1 MELKQLYTD
10 LILEYNKDKTNKRKI
25 ENPTVHEHGHNPSCG
40 DDIDIEV
47 KIEDGVIKDLAYTG
61 TGCAIS
67 QASTAMMAELLQGRT
82 VEEGIRLCRLF
93 LDMIRGKVTDDESLE
108 ELEAA
113 ITLKDISKMPVR
125 VKCATLGWH
134 TLEMALTRIEN
145 SSPSRNKHTKS
156 RSPKWRRAFFT
167 ALRAVTLRR
176 QRSLNHAA
184 GALITGSCDYQ
195 EA

>member
-10 LILEYNKDKTNKRKI
+10 LILEYNKDRTNKRKI
-25 ENPTVHEHGHNPSCG
+25 IHPTLHEHGHNPSCG

-47 KIEDGVIKDLAYTG
+47 IVENGIIKDLAYTG

-67 QASTAMMAELLQGRT
+67 QASTAMMAELLRDRT
-82 VEEGIRLCRLF
+82 VEEGLRLCRLF
-93 LDMIRGKVTDDESLE
+93 LDMIRGKVTDEAALE

-134 TLEMALTRIEN
+134 TLEMALE
-145 SSPSRNKHTKS
+145 KELK
-156 RSPKWRRAFFT
+156 KE
-167 ALRAVTLRR
+167 
-176 QRSLNHAA
+176 
-184 GALITGSCDYQ
+184 GK
-195 EA
+195 

>member
-25 ENPTVHEHGHNPSCG
+25 SSPTVHEHGHNPSCG
-40 DDIDIEV
+40 DDIDIEAKV
-47 KIEDGVIKDLAYTG
+47 ENGVITDLAYTG

-82 VEEGIRLCRLF
+82 VEEGLRLCLLF
-93 LDMIRGKVTDDESLE
+93 LDMIRGKVTDDSQLE

-113 ITLKDISKMPVR
+113 ITLKDISQMPVR

-134 TLEMALTRIEN
+134 TLEMALEKVEKQLKN
-145 SSPSRNKHTKS
+145 N
-156 RSPKWRRAFFT
+156 
-167 ALRAVTLRR
+167 
-176 QRSLNHAA
+176 
-184 GALITGSCDYQ
+184 G
-195 EA
+195 

>member
-25 ENPTVHEHGHNPSCG
+25 SSPTVHEHGHNPSCG
-40 DDIDIEV
+40 DDIDIEAKV
-47 KIEDGVIKDLAYTG
+47 ENGVITDLAYTG

-82 VEEGIRLCRLF
+82 VEEGLRLCRLF
-93 LDMIRGKVTDDESLE
+93 LDMIRGKVTNDSQLE

-113 ITLKDISKMPVR
+113 ITLKDISQMPVR

-134 TLEMALTRIEN
+134 TLEMALEKVEKQLKN
-145 SSPSRNKHTKS
+145 N
-156 RSPKWRRAFFT
+156 
-167 ALRAVTLRR
+167 
-176 QRSLNHAA
+176 
-184 GALITGSCDYQ
+184 G
-195 EA
+195 

>member
-10 LILEYNKDKTNKRKI
+10 LILEYNKDKSNKRKLAC
-25 ENPTVHEHGHNPSCG
+25 PTVHEHGHNPSCG

-47 KIEDGVIKDLAYTG
+47 EIKDGVIQDLAYTG

-82 VEEGIRLCRLF
+82 VEEALRLCRLF
-93 LDMIRGKVTDDESLE
+93 LDMIRGKATDEAELE

-134 TLEMALTRIEN
+134 TLEMALE
-145 SSPSRNKHTKS
+145 KMAEKLEG
-156 RSPKWRRAFFT
+156 K
-167 ALRAVTLRR
+167 
-176 QRSLNHAA
+176 
-184 GALITGSCDYQ
+184 
-195 EA
+195 

>member
-25 ENPTVHEHGHNPSCG
+25 SDPTVHERGHNPSCG
-40 DDIDIEV
+40 DDIDIEA
-47 KIEDGVIKDLAYTG
+47 KIENGIIKDLAYTG

-82 VEEGIRLCRLF
+82 VEEGLRLCRLF
-93 LDMIRGKVTDDESLE
+93 LDMIRGKVTDDSQLE

-134 TLEMALTRIEN
+134 TLEMALE
-145 SSPSRNKHTKS
+145 KVEKQLQ
-156 RSPKWRRAFFT
+156 K
-167 ALRAVTLRR
+167 
-176 QRSLNHAA
+176 Q
-184 GALITGSCDYQ
+184 
-195 EA
+195 

>member
-25 ENPTVHEHGHNPSCG
+25 SSPTVHEHGHNPSCG
-40 DDIDIEV
+40 DDIDIEAKV
-47 KIEDGVIKDLAYTG
+47 ENGVITDLAYTG

-82 VEEGIRLCRLF
+82 VEEGLRLCRLF
-93 LDMIRGKVTDDESLE
+93 LDMIRGKVTDDSKLE

-113 ITLKDISKMPVR
+113 ITLKDISQMPVR

-134 TLEMALTRIEN
+134 TLEMALEKVEKQLKDN
-145 SSPSRNKHTKS
+145 S
-156 RSPKWRRAFFT
+156 
-167 ALRAVTLRR
+167 
-176 QRSLNHAA
+176 
-184 GALITGSCDYQ
+184 
-195 EA
+195 

>member
-10 LILEYNKDKTNKRKI
+10 LILEYNRDQTNKRKI

-47 KIEDGVIKDLAYTG
+47 KIENGVVKDLAYTG
-61 TGCAIS
+61 SGCAIS
-67 QASTAMMAELLQGRT
+67 QASTAMMAELLQGQT
-82 VEEGIRLCRLF
+82 VEEALRLCQLF
-93 LDMIRGKVTDDESLE
+93 LDMIRGKVTDESALE

-134 TLEMALTRIEN
+134 TLEMALEKTE
-145 SSPSRNKHTKS
+145 KQ
-156 RSPKWRRAFFT
+156 
-167 ALRAVTLRR
+167 LR
-176 QRSLNHAA
+176 Q
-184 GALITGSCDYQ
+184 
-195 EA
+195 

>member
-25 ENPTVHEHGHNPSCG
+25 SSPTVHEHGHNPSCG
-40 DDIDIEV
+40 DDIDIEAKV
-47 KIEDGVIKDLAYTG
+47 ENGIITDLAYTG

-82 VEEGIRLCRLF
+82 VEEGLRHCRLF
-93 LDMIRGKVTDDESLE
+93 LDMIRGKVTDDSQLE

-113 ITLKDISKMPVR
+113 ITLKDISQMPVR

-134 TLEMALTRIEN
+134 TLEMALEKVEKQLKDN
-145 SSPSRNKHTKS
+145 
-156 RSPKWRRAFFT
+156 
-167 ALRAVTLRR
+167 
-176 QRSLNHAA
+176 
-184 GALITGSCDYQ
+184 G
-195 EA
+195 

>member
-25 ENPTVHEHGHNPSCG
+25 SSPTVHEHGHNPSCG
-40 DDIDIEV
+40 DDIDIEAKV
-47 KIEDGVIKDLAYTG
+47 ENGVITDLAYTG

-82 VEEGIRLCRLF
+82 VEEGLRLCRLF
-93 LDMIRGKVTDDESLE
+93 LDMIRGKVTDDSQLE

-113 ITLKDISKMPVR
+113 ITLKDISQMPVR

-134 TLEMALTRIEN
+134 TLEMALEKVEKKLKN
-145 SSPSRNKHTKS
+145 N
-156 RSPKWRRAFFT
+156 
-167 ALRAVTLRR
+167 
-176 QRSLNHAA
+176 
-184 GALITGSCDYQ
+184 G
-195 EA
+195 

>member
-25 ENPTVHEHGHNPSCG
+25 SSPTVHEHGHNPSCG
-40 DDIDIEV
+40 DDIDIEAKV
-47 KIEDGVIKDLAYTG
+47 ENGVITDLAYTG

-82 VEEGIRLCRLF
+82 VEEGLLLCRLF
-93 LDMIRGKVTDDESLE
+93 LDMIRGKVTDDSQLE

-113 ITLKDISKMPVR
+113 ITLKDISQMPVR

-134 TLEMALTRIEN
+134 TLEMALEKVEKQLKDN
-145 SSPSRNKHTKS
+145 
-156 RSPKWRRAFFT
+156 
-167 ALRAVTLRR
+167 
-176 QRSLNHAA
+176 
-184 GALITGSCDYQ
+184 G
-195 EA
+195 

>member
-25 ENPTVHEHGHNPSCG
+25 TDPTVHEHGHNPSCG
-40 DDIDIEV
+40 DDIDIEA
-47 KIEDGVIKDLAYTG
+47 KIENGIIKDLAYTG

-67 QASTAMMAELLQGRT
+67 QASIAMMAELLQGRT
-82 VEEGIRLCRLF
+82 VEEGLRLCRLF
-93 LDMIRGKVTDDESLE
+93 LDMIRGKVTDDSQLE

-134 TLEMALTRIEN
+134 TLEMALE
-145 SSPSRNKHTKS
+145 KVEKQLQ
-156 RSPKWRRAFFT
+156 K
-167 ALRAVTLRR
+167 
-176 QRSLNHAA
+176 Q
-184 GALITGSCDYQ
+184 
-195 EA
+195 

>member
-10 LILEYNKDKTNKRKI
+10 LILEYNKDRTNKRKI
-25 ENPTVHEHGHNPSCG
+25 IHPTLHEHGHNPSCG

-47 KIEDGVIKDLAYTG
+47 IVENGIIKDLAYTG

-67 QASTAMMAELLQGRT
+67 QASTAMMAELLRDRT
-82 VEEGIRLCRLF
+82 VEEGLRLCRLF
-93 LDMIRGKVTDDESLE
+93 LDMIRGKVTDEAQLE

-134 TLEMALTRIEN
+134 TLEMALEKELKN
-145 SSPSRNKHTKS
+145 EGK
-156 RSPKWRRAFFT
+156 
-167 ALRAVTLRR
+167 
-176 QRSLNHAA
+176 
-184 GALITGSCDYQ
+184 
-195 EA
+195 

>member
-25 ENPTVHEHGHNPSCG
+25 SSPTVHEHGHNPSCG
-40 DDIDIEV
+40 DDIDIEAKV
-47 KIEDGVIKDLAYTG
+47 ENGVITDLAYTG

-82 VEEGIRLCRLF
+82 VEEGLRLCRLF
-93 LDMIRGKVTDDESLE
+93 LDMIRGKVTDDSQLE

-113 ITLKDISKMPVR
+113 ITLKDISQMPVR

-134 TLEMALTRIEN
+134 TLEMALE
-145 SSPSRNKHTKS
+145 KVEKQLQ
-156 RSPKWRRAFFT
+156 K
-167 ALRAVTLRR
+167 
-176 QRSLNHAA
+176 Q
-184 GALITGSCDYQ
+184 
-195 EA
+195 

>member
-25 ENPTVHEHGHNPSCG
+25 SDSTVHEHGHNPSCG
-40 DDIDIEV
+40 DDIDIEA
-47 KIEDGVIKDLAYTG
+47 KIENGIIKDLAYTG

-82 VEEGIRLCRLF
+82 VEEGLRLCRLF
-93 LDMIRGKVTDDESLE
+93 LDMIRGKVTDDSQLE

-134 TLEMALTRIEN
+134 TMEMALE
-145 SSPSRNKHTKS
+145 KVEKQLQ
-156 RSPKWRRAFFT
+156 K
-167 ALRAVTLRR
+167 
-176 QRSLNHAA
+176 Q
-184 GALITGSCDYQ
+184 
-195 EA
+195 

>member
-25 ENPTVHEHGHNPSCG
+25 SSPTVHEHGHNPSCG
-40 DDIDIEV
+40 DDIDIEAKV
-47 KIEDGVIKDLAYTG
+47 ENGVITDLAYTG

-82 VEEGIRLCRLF
+82 VEEGLRLCRLF
-93 LDMIRGKVTDDESLE
+93 LDMIRGKVTDDSQLE

-113 ITLKDISKMPVR
+113 ITLKDISQMPVR

-134 TLEMALTRIEN
+134 TLEMALEKVEKQLKN
-145 SSPSRNKHTKS
+145 D
-156 RSPKWRRAFFT
+156 
-167 ALRAVTLRR
+167 
-176 QRSLNHAA
+176 
-184 GALITGSCDYQ
+184 G
-195 EA
+195 

>member
-25 ENPTVHEHGHNPSCG
+25 SSPTVHEHGHNPSCG
-40 DDIDIEV
+40 DDIDIEAKV
-47 KIEDGVIKDLAYTG
+47 ENGVITDLAYTG

-82 VEEGIRLCRLF
+82 VEEGLRLCRLF
-93 LDMIRGKVTDDESLE
+93 LDMIRGKVTDDSQLE

-113 ITLKDISKMPVR
+113 ITLTDISQMPVR

-134 TLEMALTRIEN
+134 TLEMALEKVEKQLKN
-145 SSPSRNKHTKS
+145 N
-156 RSPKWRRAFFT
+156 
-167 ALRAVTLRR
+167 
-176 QRSLNHAA
+176 
-184 GALITGSCDYQ
+184 G
-195 EA
+195 

>member
-25 ENPTVHEHGHNPSCG
+25 SSPTVHEHGHNPSCG
-40 DDIDIEV
+40 DDIDIEAKV
-47 KIEDGVIKDLAYTG
+47 ENGVITDLSYTG

-82 VEEGIRLCRLF
+82 VEEGLRLCRLF
-93 LDMIRGKVTDDESLE
+93 LDMIRGKVTDDSQLE

-113 ITLKDISKMPVR
+113 ITLKDISQMPVR

-134 TLEMALTRIEN
+134 TLEMALEKVEKQLKN
-145 SSPSRNKHTKS
+145 N
-156 RSPKWRRAFFT
+156 
-167 ALRAVTLRR
+167 
-176 QRSLNHAA
+176 
-184 GALITGSCDYQ
+184 G
-195 EA
+195 